1 LTKVAGFHVK
11 KVLREHKRVSH
22 NTKKRR
28 ERRLLFI
35 EELGGRCQICGEDR
49 PPCLVFHHKL
59 ETQHLK
65 TMVLNTQNMLLSMEK
80 LRKEFELCMLV
91 CGNCHKLIHAGW
103 IDEQGN
109 RLPAYGDANSLE
121 Q

>member
-1 LTKVAGFHVK
+1 
-11 KVLREHKRVSH
+11 
-22 NTKKRR
+22 
-28 ERRLLFI
+28 
-35 EELGGRCQICGEDR
+35 
-49 PPCLVFHHKL
+49 
-59 ETQHLK
+59 
-65 TMVLNTQNMLLSMEK
+65 MLLSMEK

-109 RLPAYGDANSLE
+109 RLPAYGDLNSLE